1 MGRAA
6 EPSPREAAVYVAE
19 RLLTAVRDE
28 VTRADT
34 KAAVLL
40 SGALA
45 GPALLLGR
53 HVPPHG
59 GGLPVA
65 LLLGAGAA
73 LWAAGTALLVWTIVP
88 RTGTLRG
95 GPGVTYFGDARPGQ
109 DLDTLLRAVDAA
121 GRDRAGWLM
130 TQFVD
135 VSGILTAKYRC
146 LRWGMSLLAAALTAG
161 GAVLALTA

>member
-1 MGRAA
+1 MVRAA

-19 RLLTAVRDE
+19 RLLTAVRDD
-28 VTRADT
+28 VARADT

-45 GPALLLGR
+45 APALLLGG
-53 HVPPHG
+53 HGSPHG
-59 GGLPVA
+59 GGLPRSA
-65 LLLGAGAA
+65 LLAAGAV
-73 LWAAGTALLVWTIVP
+73 LWAAGTALLVWAIVP
-88 RTGTLRG
+88 RTGTLRR

-109 DLDTLLRAVDAA
+109 DLDTLLRAIDVA

-135 VSGILTAKYRC
+135 ISGILMAKYRC
-146 LRWGMSLLAAALTAG
+146 LRWGMSLLAAGLTAG
-161 GAVLALTA
+161 GTALALTA

>member
-19 RLLTAVRDE
+19 RLLAAVRDD
-28 VTRADT
+28 VARADT

-45 GPALLLGR
+45 GPALLLGGHWSPR
-53 HVPPHG
+53 G
-59 GGLPVA
+59 AGLPRAV
-65 LLLGAGAA
+65 LLGAGAA

-88 RTGTLRG
+88 RTGTRRS
-95 GPGVTYFGDARPGQ
+95 GPGITYFGDARPGQ

-130 TQFVD
+130 VQFVD
-135 VSGILTAKYRC
+135 VSGILLVKYRC
-146 LRWGMSLLAAALTAG
+146 LRWGMSLLAAGLTAG
-161 GAVLALTA
+161 GAALVLTT